1 MTFTI
6 TSEYLYLTVT
16 LILMFIQVLQIRKT
30 ARLKREIEDL
40 WQQISIIALSAGTTL
55 QKLEKKIDEKQDK

>member
-16 LILMFIQVLQIRKT
+16 LILMLIQVLQIRKI
-30 ARLKREIEDL
+30 AKLKKELEDV
-40 WQQISIIALSAGTTL
+40 WAQISILAMSAGGM
-55 QKLEKKIDEKQDK
+55 LEKIKKDLDGKQDK